1 MRKTLDNIL
10 KGLTGASLLIM
21 FILVVWQVFTRYVLN
36 SPSTWSEE
44 LVAYLFAWSTLFGA
58 SLVVSEKGHMN
69 IPVLV
74 EKREPKTQ
82 KVLKIFGELMI
93 LLFSLTV
100 LTMGGIAIT
109 KLALSQTTSSLTIAV
124 GYFYIPLPITGIIN
138 ICYTI
143 MNIKDILSGKE
154 KFVKAKSTEEIASNM
169 ANDTEEVAKYEG
181 GKK

>member
-1 MRKTLDNIL
+1 
-10 KGLTGASLLIM
+10 
-21 FILVVWQVFTRYVLN
+21 
-36 SPSTWSEE
+36 
-44 LVAYLFAWSTLFGA
+44 
-58 SLVVSEKGHMN
+58 
-69 IPVLV
+69 
-74 EKREPKTQ
+74 
-82 KVLKIFGELMI
+82 
-93 LLFSLTV
+93 
-100 LTMGGIAIT
+100 MGGIAIT

-181 GKK
+181 GNK